1 MENKADCQTTI
12 KADRQ
17 TGRQAGK
24 LGNTHADRV
33 WIAAVSSNILFI
45 VFVFIQ
51 EAEFDTPL
59 LESFRNGDS
68 APDSTRF
75 GFFKVICKINLKPLN
90 SKQGT
95 YCF

>member
-1 MENKADCQTTI
+1 MPDDYQNEWKI
-12 KADRQ
+12 KRTVRQALRQ
-17 TGRQAGK
+17 TDRRAAK
-24 LGNTHADRV
+24 LENTHTDRV
-33 WIAAVSSNILFI
+33 WIAAVSSSILFI

-51 EAEFDTPL
+51 EGEFDTPL

-90 SKQGT
+90 SK
-95 YCF
+95 